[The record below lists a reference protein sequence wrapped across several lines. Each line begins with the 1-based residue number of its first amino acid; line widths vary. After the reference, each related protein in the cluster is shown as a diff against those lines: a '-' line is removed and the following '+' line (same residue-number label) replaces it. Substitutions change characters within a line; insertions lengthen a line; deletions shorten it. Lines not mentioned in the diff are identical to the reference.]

1 MSDSDP
7 TNSVIAALE
16 DARYLWR
23 TLDGLARQTGLPR
36 EQVLAVLERSADRVV
51 RARAT
56 APGGAALYTTR
67 EHYLRRASPGQKLAA
82 ALRNR
87 LS

>member
-1 MSDSDP
+1 MPGTDP
-7 TNSVIAALE
+7 AHAVIAALE
-16 DARYLWR
+16 DPRFLWR
-23 TLDGLARQTGLPR
+23 TLDGLARQTGLAR
-36 EQVLAVLERSADRVV
+36 EEVLAVLERRPDRVL

-56 APGGAALYTTR
+56 TADGAALYTTR
-67 EHYLRRASPGQKLAA
+67 EHYLRHASAGQKLAA